1 MTVLI
6 IILIFLI
13 LLYIVRISNNKDII
27 KENSKDII
35 TDKANIK
42 NARKYYSKKK
52 LFKFLLYISV
62 LILIVIILCDFTD
75 IEYQIIDFFSTDFS
89 TEQDINKQ
97 LYLLPIYIL
106 VIRGIILEVKVGDF
120 LFKYFKVE
128 EPILEEN
135 PLKSIL
141 YKKPKPDKQ
150 DIQKE
155 QSNNKEQKN

>member
-52 LFKFLLYISV
+52 LFKFLLYISI
-62 LILIVIILCDFTD
+62 LILIVILLCDFTD

-150 DIQKE
+150 NIQKE

>member
-52 LFKFLLYISV
+52 LFKFLLYIS
-62 LILIVIILCDFTD
+62 ILIVIVILLCDFTD

-106 VIRGIILEVKVGDF
+106 VIRGIILEVKIGDF

-141 YKKPKPDKQ
+141 YKKPKTNKQ
-150 DIQKE
+150 DIQKK
-155 QSNNKEQKN
+155 QPNNKEEKN

>member
-6 IILIFLI
+6 IVLVFLI
-13 LLYIVRISNNKDII
+13 LLYLVRVSNNKDII
-27 KENSKDII
+27 KANSKDKT
-35 TDKANIK
+35 TDNANIK

-52 LFKFLLYISV
+52 SFRFLLYISI
-62 LILIVIILCDFTD
+62 LILIVILLCDFTS
-75 IEYQIIDFFSTDFS
+75 IEYQIIDYFSTDFQ

-106 VIRGIILEVKVGDF
+106 VIREIILEVKVGDF

-128 EPILEEN
+128 EPVLEEN

-141 YKKPKPDKQ
+141 YKKPKTNKQ
-150 DIQKE
+150 DSQKE
-155 QSNNKEQKN
+155 NSSKK